1 MLRRFTQISVFVVVQ
16 AWLVAQ
22 TTPATRSANPT
33 PEPVL
38 QQIKEC
44 VVFITGNYTANGS
57 PRQLMGTGFLVSSP
71 EPRIG
76 ADRSFMYLVTNKH
89 MIREPDAS
97 GKLGAGPYF
106 STVDLRIN
114 LKQAH
119 PDGTQYDTSAITVV
133 SDTGDLVWFVD
144 KLDDTVDLAV
154 VPITITEANEFK
166 TIPVSLFATE
176 QVLTDRHVN
185 ENDEVLFTGLFAW
198 HPGAKKNYPI
208 VRHGKLARLFQ
219 ERIPLD
225 RSNPAKT
232 VAVHLA
238 DVMSFGGN
246 SGSPVFLRIGGV
258 RDDASLAGY
267 SYFLL
272 GVMQGFF
279 PEGLDVTVDVAE
291 KHGVA
296 AQNSGIAA
304 VIPADKITALIDGP
318 RGKAYRERNVGLKL
332 LQDGDLTKAEK
343 CFQDAIAYL
352 EFSAPQTADM
362 AAALEAYASLLRKTN
377 RMVEAANAEKRA
389 AKIRSDKSID
399 RLNPRM

>member
-1 MLRRFTQISVFVVVQ
+1 MLRRFTQITLLVAVQ
-16 AWLVAQ
+16 TWSVAQ
-22 TTPATRSANPT
+22 TTPTKSVSPT
-33 PEPVL
+33 QEPIL
-38 QQIKEC
+38 DQIKQC
-44 VVFITGNYTANGS
+44 VVFITGTYTAGGS
-57 PRQLMGTGFLVSSP
+57 ARQLMGTGFLVSSP
-71 EPRIG
+71 EPRMG
-76 ADRSFMYLVTNKH
+76 VDRILLYLVTNKH

-106 STVDLRIN
+106 STVDVRIN
-114 LKQAH
+114 LKQAN
-119 PDGTQYDTSAITVV
+119 PDGTQYGTSPVIVV
-133 SDTGDLVWFVD
+133 TDAGDLTWFVD
-144 KLDDTVDLAV
+144 NSDDTVDLAV
-154 VPITITEANEFK
+154 TPITIDEAKAQFK
-166 TIPVSLFATE
+166 NIPVSLFATE
-176 QVLTDRHVN
+176 QVLIDRHIN

-198 HPGAKKNYPI
+198 NPGAKRNYPI

-225 RSNPAKT
+225 RANPGKT

-246 SGSPVFLRIGGV
+246 SGSPVFLRIGGI
-258 RDDASLAGY
+258 RDDASVAGY

-304 VIPADKITALIDGP
+304 VIPADKISSLIEGP
-318 RGKAYRERNVGLKL
+318 RGKAYRERIVGLKL
-332 LQDGDLTKAEK
+332 LQDGDLKQAEK
-343 CFQDAIAYL
+343 CFQDAKGL
-352 EFSAPQTADM
+352 LDTSAPQTSDM
-362 AAALEAYASLLRKTN
+362 AAALQGYALLLRKTN
-377 RMVEAANAEKRA
+377 RTVEAEGAEKRA
-389 AKIRSDKSID
+389 AKILGNKSVD